1 MSKKILIITVSCMF
15 LLSMAPVPASAA
27 CRDDCY
33 RSCCGNNSMCNGS
46 GMASCLSACLKGCG
60 GDNVPPVP
68 APTPADDK
76 NKKDDQSKKAD
87 KGTKK

>member
-15 LLSMAPVPASAA
+15 LLSMAHAPASAA

-33 RSCCGNNSMCNGS
+33 RSCCGNNSMCNGP
-46 GMASCLSACLKGCG
+46 GMASCLSGCLKGCG

-76 NKKDDQSKKAD
+76 NKKDDQSKKDD